1 MTHATH
7 GERIAALEANDKHT
21 REGLRAIMTQLS
33 KMQEHMDERFDK
45 IETRLTAQETK
56 LAAYENKGKG
66 VLIGVG
72 LFGASIG
79 AGLLVTVERI
89 AEAFR

>member
-1 MTHATH
+1 MTRPVH

-21 REGLRAIMTQLS
+21 REGLGAIMAQLS
-33 KMQEHMDERFDK
+33 KMQEHMDKRFDK
-45 IETRLTAQETK
+45 IETRLTAQENK

-66 VLIGVG
+66 VLIGAG
-72 LFGASIG
+72 LLGASIG